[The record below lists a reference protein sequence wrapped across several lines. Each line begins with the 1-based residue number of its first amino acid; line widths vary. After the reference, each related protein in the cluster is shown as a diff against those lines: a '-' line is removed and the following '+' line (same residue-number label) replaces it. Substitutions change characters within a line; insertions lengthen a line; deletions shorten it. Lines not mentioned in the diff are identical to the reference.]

1 MFSSGSFSNHFLQN
15 QCLQPILKCG
25 LSDCNGRSLIDAE
38 PLTTSDDKNCIFES
52 QSRRKIEFHVPKL
65 LGGVLFHCFIFPHIL
80 HTSNFFLTFSDFH
93 TRLQAPEELCSRSRS
108 QQLELRFL
116 RQLLQLHS
124 ATLQKIKKEA
134 DQLEASDQKGNQ
146 ENLSGDKRFKAFGLN
161 TNEGS
166 VWCTRT

>member
-1 MFSSGSFSNHFLQN
+1 MCQSCWEVSFF
-15 QCLQPILKCG
+15 
-25 LSDCNGRSLIDAE
+25 
-38 PLTTSDDKNCIFES
+38 T
-52 QSRRKIEFHVPKL
+52 
-65 LGGVLFHCFIFPHIL
+65 VLFFLIYRIL
-80 HTSNFFLTFSDFH
+80 VTFLTFSDFH

-146 ENLSGDKRFKAFGLN
+146 ENLSGDKRFKAFALN